1 MTGATAGRV
10 LARPCLWSNRHA
22 FGTIRPPIRAGF
34 ADRLSTWGGG
44 RRPESRAGAEDDMA
58 DAALVDRVMAGGADR
73 IVAAPRG
80 VGMPM
85 WLVVPGAVRTR

>member
-1 MTGATAGRV
+1 
-10 LARPCLWSNRHA
+10 
-22 FGTIRPPIRAGF
+22 
-34 ADRLSTWGGG
+34 
-44 RRPESRAGAEDDMA
+44 MA

-80 VGMPM
+80 VGMRM

>member
-1 MTGATAGRV
+1 MTGATARRV

-22 FGTIRPPIRAGF
+22 FGMIRSPIRAGF

-44 RRPESRAGAEDDMA
+44 RRPESRAGADDHMA
-58 DAALVDRVMAGGADR
+58 DAALVDRVMAGGVGR
-73 IVAAPRG
+73 IVAARRG

-85 WLVVPGAVRTR
+85 WLVVPEAVWTR

>member
-1 MTGATAGRV
+1 MTGATARRV

-22 FGTIRPPIRAGF
+22 FGMIRSPIREGF

-44 RRPESRAGAEDDMA
+44 RRPESRAGADDDMA
-58 DAALVDRVMAGGADR
+58 DAALVDRVMAGGAGR
-73 IVAAPRG
+73 IVVARRG

-85 WLVVPGAVRTR
+85 WLVVPEAVWTR

>member
-1 MTGATAGRV
+1 MTGATARRV

-22 FGTIRPPIRAGF
+22 FGMIRSPIRAGF

-44 RRPESRAGAEDDMA
+44 RRPESRAGADDDMA
-58 DAALVDRVMAGGADR
+58 DAALVDRVMAGGAGR
-73 IVAAPRG
+73 IVAARRG

-85 WLVVPGAVRTR
+85 WLVVPEVVWTR